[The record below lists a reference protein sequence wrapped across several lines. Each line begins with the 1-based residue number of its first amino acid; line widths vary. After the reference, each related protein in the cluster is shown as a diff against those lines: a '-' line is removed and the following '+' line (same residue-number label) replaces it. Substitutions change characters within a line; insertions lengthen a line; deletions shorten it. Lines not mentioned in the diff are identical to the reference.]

1 MRILFFLFLAIPILS
16 TAQVNVPDEAL
27 LQQLL
32 EQNTAANDD
41 QATEDD
47 AALRALA
54 QYQRQPIDLNKADV
68 QELERLGLFT
78 ALQISALKDY
88 VKIFGAIETIYEL
101 QAIPLWYPEMIRS
114 ILPYVSIGSTTN
126 TTTTLFNRLKK
137 GRYQFLLRISQIAEP
152 SKGFQSQQNVNDH
165 FAGSA
170 QHVSLR
176 FNYQY
181 KNLLE
186 YGIVADKDAGEK
198 WFGKKSGTG
207 FDFYSAHLFIRKLG
221 WIKTLAIGDFTVNMG
236 QGLIHWQS
244 LAFGKGAAISGIV
257 RQSDV
262 FRPYH
267 SFAETNFHRGLAIG
281 IGKGKWEGGLFFS
294 KKAIDAN
301 KVIDSLNN
309 GEEAVTA
316 FQTSGLHRTPGELA
330 DKGSIKQMVAG
341 GSIKYRHK
349 NWQVG
354 IQAIRQQFNLPVQ
367 KGDAPYQLYQ
377 FEGKKL
383 NSMSADYRYRIGN
396 LLLFGEAA
404 YANKKWANLHG
415 ILLSVAS
422 KADLSM
428 IYRQFN
434 PAFPS
439 FQSRAFSENSRV
451 NNESG
456 YYCSIDLRPES
467 HWQILAYMDFFKFPW
482 LKYRVNSHSTGQ
494 EQQIQLIYR
503 PNKKTEWYIRYKRE
517 LKAINENDGSV
528 VIPYP
533 ENILRRNLRMHLNFS
548 ISSDWELR
556 WRAEWVL
563 VKGNLEKQGFA
574 WYSSLHYNPMMKP
587 YSANFRVLF
596 FDTDDYDTR
605 IYAYENNV
613 LYSYAIPVIYDKGF
627 RYYLNL
633 HYTLNKQHGYWIRWA
648 QTIYQNKMSI
658 GSGSD
663 EIQGNKR
670 SAIQLQWIWQF

>member
-27 LQQLL
+27 MQQQL

-68 QELERLGLFT
+68 QELEGLGMFT

-88 VKIFGAIETIYEL
+88 IKIFGPIENIYEL
-101 QAIPLWYPEMIRS
+101 QAIPLWYPELIRS
-114 ILPYVSIGSTTN
+114 VLPYVSIGSTTN
-126 TTTTLFNRLKK
+126 TTTSLFNRLKK
-137 GRYQFLLRISQIAEP
+137 GRYQFLLHISQIAEA
-152 SKGFQSQQNVNDH
+152 SKGFQSQQNANDH

-176 FNYQY
+176 FTYQY

-198 WFGKKSGTG
+198 WFGKKSGAG
-207 FDFYSAHLFIRKLG
+207 FDFHSAHLFIRKLG
-221 WIKTLAIGDFTVNMG
+221 VIKTLAIGDFTVNMG

-257 RQSDV
+257 RQSDI

-309 GEEAVTA
+309 REEAVTA

-341 GSIKYRHK
+341 GSIKYRQT

-354 IQAIRQQFNLPVQ
+354 IQAIRQQFNLPLQ

-383 NSMSADYRYRIGN
+383 NSMSADYRYRKGN
-396 LLLFGEAA
+396 LLLFGEVA
-404 YANKKWANLHG
+404 YANKNWANLHG
-415 ILLSVAS
+415 VLLSVAS

-428 IYRQFN
+428 IYRHFN
-434 PAFPS
+434 PAFQS
-439 FQSRAFSENSRV
+439 FQSRAFSENSKV
-451 NNESG
+451 NNETG
-456 YYCSIDLRPES
+456 FYCAVDLRPES
-467 HWQILAYMDFFKFPW
+467 HWQILAYIDFFRFPW
-482 LKYRVNSHSTGQ
+482 LKYRVNSPSSGQ

-528 VIPYP
+528 VITYP
-533 ENILRRNLRMHLNFS
+533 ENVLRRNLRMHLNFS

-556 WRAEWVL
+556 CRAEWVL
-563 VKGNLEKQGFA
+563 VKQNLEKQGFA
-574 WYSSLHYNPMMKP
+574 WYTALHYHPMMKP
-587 YSANFRVLF
+587 YSANFRILF

-605 IYAYENNV
+605 IYAYENDV

-633 HYTLNKQHGYWIRWA
+633 HYAINKQHGCWFRWA
-648 QTIYQNKMSI
+648 QTFYQNKNPI
-658 GSGSD
+658 GSGAD
-663 EIQGNKR
+663 EIEGSKR
-670 SAIQLQWIWQF
+670 SSLQLQWIWQF